1 MITNKVEYLLMTLMD
16 LAARADEGYVTSR
29 EVAVRQGIPLKYMP
43 QIVSL
48 LSKSGW
54 VDSMRG
60 PKGGIKLAVQPDLIT
75 IQDVID
81 ATGDPFLV
89 KQCLSL
95 DDRCARKDSCPLRG
109 IWMKAQEQ
117 VMSAMQSTT
126 LADLVSGLPPGLLH
140 PSSTSES
147 LDGLLL

>member
-54 VDSMRG
+54 VDS
-60 PKGGIKLAVQPDLIT
+60 
-75 IQDVID
+75 
-81 ATGDPFLV
+81 
-89 KQCLSL
+89 
-95 DDRCARKDSCPLRG
+95 
-109 IWMKAQEQ
+109 
-117 VMSAMQSTT
+117 
-126 LADLVSGLPPGLLH
+126 
-140 PSSTSES
+140 
-147 LDGLLL
+147 